1 MAGALG
7 AKAYNVE
14 KQRQLVAKGAETVCE
29 AATRIRNET
38 KKKKKLSPPKSPAV
52 PIDRDDKRLAPAGD
66 GSTAGDSAS
75 LLDRPPQDALP
86 LKQHQESVGNKI
98 NPTDVVIAP
107 GSNSPGARQPECAI
121 IPLPASQR
129 NQDGLKAELQKLCG
143 RYKTRVIYKQL
154 PLDFVGD
161 AENANDAAHDA

>member
-1 MAGALG
+1 MI
-7 AKAYNVE
+7 
-14 KQRQLVAKGAETVCE
+14 
-29 AATRIRNET
+29 ATT
-38 KKKKKLSPPKSPAV
+38 
-52 PIDRDDKRLAPAGD
+52 
-66 GSTAGDSAS
+66 SAS
-75 LLDRPPQDALP
+75 RLRGTGLLLVILPASWTGRPQDALP